1 MILKGKTWNE
11 PKTQGSFIYTNM
23 YNINTLIHN
32 IYKIYINV
40 FDLGNQCGLFL
51 TVLTFRE
58 VTVLS
63 ILGRC

>member
-1 MILKGKTWNE
+1 MSQEPMEVLFILVC
-11 PKTQGSFIYTNM
+11 IL
-23 YNINTLIHN
+23 LIHN

-40 FDLGNQCGLFL
+40 FELGNQCGLFL

-63 ILGRC
+63 ILGRS